1 MPHILTN
8 AEVSTDELTNTV
20 QLEIEVLHQDGDASN
35 SLRHSRTPLRI
46 VNRQ

>member
-8 AEVSTDELTNTV
+8 AVVNTDELTNTV
-20 QLEIEVLHQDGDASN
+20 QLEIDVLHQDGEASN
-35 SLRHSRTPLRI
+35 SLRHSRMPIRI